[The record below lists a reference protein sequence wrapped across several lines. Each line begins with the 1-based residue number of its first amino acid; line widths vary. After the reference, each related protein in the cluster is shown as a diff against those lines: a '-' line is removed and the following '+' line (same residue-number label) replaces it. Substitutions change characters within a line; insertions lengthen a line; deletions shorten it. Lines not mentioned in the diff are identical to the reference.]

1 MKFGIVTVD
10 QNLSYDENL
19 IRFIAPLVSENLK
32 NQIDHPLQ
40 MIILTEA
47 YKSIQICKEL
57 DGTLFAQNLIDI
69 YLT

>member
-1 MKFGIVTVD
+1 MTVD

-19 IRFIAPLVSENLK
+19 MRFIAPLVSENLK

-47 YKSIQICKEL
+47 YKIIQICKEL